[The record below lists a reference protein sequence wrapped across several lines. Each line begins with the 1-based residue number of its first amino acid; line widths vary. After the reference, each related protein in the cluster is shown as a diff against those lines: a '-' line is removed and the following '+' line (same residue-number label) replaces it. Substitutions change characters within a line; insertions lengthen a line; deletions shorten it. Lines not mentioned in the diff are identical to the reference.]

1 MQCLQVWC
9 SPSVRCGCKWCSI
22 NILPVF
28 YRGLV
33 KWVCRCTFYAK
44 LNPFTLCNNATHPP
58 NKSLLKNIV
67 TGNGIKLETFFGNV
81 KSFYFSIT
89 RKILGV
95 VSPSEL
101 TWYAVSNIYIYSV
114 SCRWIYIYDFVNKMK
129 FNVY

>member
-22 NILPVF
+22 DILPVF
-28 YRGLV
+28 YRRLV

-67 TGNGIKLETFFGNV
+67 TANRLFQWNKIGNFLWKC
-81 KSFYFSIT
+81 
-89 RKILGV
+89 KIILLFHNT
-95 VSPSEL
+95 EN
-101 TWYAVSNIYIYSV
+101 TWGCFAIRTDLIWCLKYIYIY
-114 SCRWIYIYDFVNKMK
+114 IYIVLVVDGFIFMIL
-129 FNVY
+129 